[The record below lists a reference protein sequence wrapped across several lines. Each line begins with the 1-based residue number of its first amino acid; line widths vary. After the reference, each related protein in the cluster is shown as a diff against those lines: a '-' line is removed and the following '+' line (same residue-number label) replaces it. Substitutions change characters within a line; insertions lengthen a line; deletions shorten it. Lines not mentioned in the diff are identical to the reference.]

1 VESAANLGWA
11 ISLCTRVL
19 GHREK
24 PISNTPIEATLT
36 VPVDAP
42 SRAELVHLRDGCS
55 VTIRPATAQD
65 EPALRSFLEGLCL
78 EARRLR
84 FFTGAAD
91 VSKAAHWAASTGA
104 DRCGLVA
111 HDETGVLV
119 GHAAYIQL
127 DEKRAEVAV
136 EVADHLHDRG
146 LGTILIERLAVIAE
160 QRGITLFVA
169 EVLSENHAMLDV
181 FREGFDGRVIH
192 REGPEK
198 TVEFLTSGW
207 RLARA
212 RFGECE

>member
-1 VESAANLGWA
+1 MSDLAVS
-11 ISLCTRVL
+11 TRV
-19 GHREK
+19 GDREK
-24 PISNTPIEATLT
+24 PISNAPLEATLT
-36 VPVDAP
+36 VSVDSP

-55 VTIRPATAQD
+55 VTIRPATARD
-65 EPALRSFLEGLCL
+65 EPALRSFLQGLCL
-78 EARRLR
+78 DARRLR

-91 VSKAAHWAASTGA
+91 VSEAAHWAASTGA
-104 DRCGLVA
+104 DRCGLIA

-160 QRGITLFVA
+160 QRGITLFIA